1 MSHILNRAELDAALP
16 YSRSLRLLDRAEIID
31 ATHARG
37 VKGLTINELFFQG
50 HFPDHPIMPG
60 VLQVEAMKQLCELL
74 ARPKLDPGSE
84 KDVYLQLQEKIKFRK
99 PNLPGDR
106 ILVEAEEVS
115 AEADRITYATKVS
128 SKGGVTCEAKLTL
141 AVRPLSAPA
150 ALPALWN
157 EFDKDETTA
166 ADVSGIAKMVP
177 HRFPFLL
184 IDNLARIEG
193 DRVFATK
200 NLSVN
205 EPFFAKAE
213 SYAVLPDSI
222 MSEIMAQ
229 SGCASVLSRP
239 ENQGKIGYFMSI
251 ERAESFAPV
260 YPGDQLVCDISLPTG
275 RGRFGKGSGRI
286 TVDGKV
292 VFEITMMFA
301 IVDA

>member
-1 MSHILNRAELDAALP
+1 
-16 YSRSLRLLDRAEIID
+16 
-31 ATHARG
+31 
-37 VKGLTINELFFQG
+37 
-50 HFPDHPIMPG
+50 
-60 VLQVEAMKQLCELL
+60 
-74 ARPKLDPGSE
+74 
-84 KDVYLQLQEKIKFRK
+84 
-99 PNLPGDR
+99 
-106 ILVEAEEVS
+106 
-115 AEADRITYATKVS
+115 
-128 SKGGVTCEAKLTL
+128 
-141 AVRPLSAPA
+141 
-150 ALPALWN
+150 
-157 EFDKDETTA
+157 
-166 ADVSGIAKMVP
+166 MVP

-200 NLSVN
+200 NLSIN